1 MLILDV
7 GTTEKEDTLPP
18 YENPLHIFCF
28 IMCLTDDFLFFFRTD
43 VLLYTEDS
51 AKQSWECVLII
62 LSYHDLKEDKTI
74 NDKFVIFHVGSIICG
89 KLKRKVKKNKDVNN
103 L

>member
-1 MLILDV
+1 
-7 GTTEKEDTLPP
+7 
-18 YENPLHIFCF
+18 
-28 IMCLTDDFLFFFRTD
+28 

-62 LSYHDLKEDKTI
+62 LSHHDLKEDKTI

>member
-1 MLILDV
+1 M
-7 GTTEKEDTLPP
+7 
-18 YENPLHIFCF
+18 
-28 IMCLTDDFLFFFRTD
+28 
-43 VLLYTEDS
+43 LLYTEDS

-74 NDKFVIFHVGSIICG
+74 NDKFVIFHVGSIICE

>member
-1 MLILDV
+1 M
-7 GTTEKEDTLPP
+7 
-18 YENPLHIFCF
+18 
-28 IMCLTDDFLFFFRTD
+28 
-43 VLLYTEDS
+43 LLYTEDS

-89 KLKRKVKKNKDVNN
+89 KLRKIKMSITYENVTFLHKK
-103 L
+103 LYGERMLLI